1 MTKRVKRGLVVIGLA
16 GVVAAGLT
24 TMAGPQAS
32 VSASPLLVSDTAMVS
47 TPLHPEA
54 DYMGSSVPAFERA
67 AAPKLQPEA
76 KSANAVAGT
85 PGLDVSHYQ
94 NQVDWNSVA
103 ANGAKFAYVKATEG
117 TTYLDPQFA
126 ANYTGSANVG
136 LKRSAY
142 HFGLPDQASGVDQA
156 TFFVAHGGGWSNDGK
171 TLPPALDIEY
181 NPYSTAD
188 WAGWCYNR
196 TPAQIRAWINDF
208 ITTVHAHAHRWPVIY
223 TTRGWWSHCTG
234 SNTTIPVNSPLWIE
248 PVASDAGGPPGMP
261 AGWSAYTFYQ
271 WAHSGTFP
279 GDQDVFA
286 GTVSQLAAFAAGT
299 TPAKLDE
306 H

>member
-1 MTKRVKRGLVVIGLA
+1 MAVGSAVVVVTGLA
-16 GVVAAGLT
+16 VTGT
-24 TMAGPQAS
+24 SQAS
-32 VSASPLLVSDTAMVS
+32 VVIAPPLSAIAVP
-47 TPLHPEA
+47 HPDL
-54 DYMGSSVPAFERA
+54 DYMGSSLPASERA
-67 AAPKLQPEA
+67 AVSQPRA
-76 KSANAVAGT
+76 KAMTAQAAAAVPTGT

-94 NQVDWNSVA
+94 NQVDWNSA
-103 ANGAKFAYVKATEG
+103 ASNGARFTYVKATEG
-117 TTYLDPQFA
+117 TTYLDPQFT
-126 ANYTGSANVG
+126 ANYNGSANVG

-196 TPAQIRAWINDF
+196 TPAQITAWINDF
-208 ITTVHAHAHRWPVIY
+208 VTTVHAQVHRWPVIY

-234 SNTTIPVNSPLWIE
+234 GDTTIPANSPLWIE